1 MGGAIALRVTA
12 NNPELVDGL
21 ITAVPSGDRFHK
33 TRNEL
38 RVALRLVTGR
48 MNKPMEVGSGVINA
62 ATDDLAVRESWGNDP
77 LNRMALT
84 PRELM
89 QFQKFM
95 NDNHDTAR
103 KITTKPVLVIAGFK
117 DKLVKPE
124 GTIEL
129 FNEITTPNKLLV
141 VVGNGEHLLFEEAQ
155 LTDEV
160 AWVVLGW
167 LKAHMES
174 ETAHLTDAAVT
185 R

>member
-1 MGGAIALRVTA
+1 VTA

-21 ITAVPSGDRFHK
+21 ISAVPSGDRFHK

-62 ATDDLAVRESWGNDP
+62 ATDDLAVREAWENDP

-84 PRELM
+84 PKELM

-95 NDNHDTAR
+95 NENHDTAK
-103 KITTKPVLVIAGFK
+103 KITNKPVLVIAGFK

-129 FNEITTPNKLLV
+129 FNEITTPDKLLV
-141 VVGNGEHLLFEEAQ
+141 VVGSGEHLLFEEAQ
-155 LTDEV
+155 LTDQV

-167 LKAHMES
+167 IKAHMEN
-174 ETAHLTDAAVT
+174 ETAHLTDAAVS